1 LNGKEV
7 PIETAPQEVVSLM
20 GVEDSLH
27 PLLAFSYEDL
37 PPERVTHTRPLQI
50 TIECMGAKVPMVL
63 IDNRFA
69 LNVCP
74 FKIAFTIGLYMET
87 IIPSP
92 LTIRAYD
99 NISRK
104 VMCTFKSPYKIG
116 PTETIVQFHIMDIN
130 PNYNLLLG
138 KAWLHPNGATPFS
151 LHQKMKILWKGGIAI
166 VLGDGEILAPICG
179 LEEGVSELQMC
190 GFEFM
195 NMVDYGLKDENY
207 ATDLFPYYS
216 HEVIT
221 MMKNIGYM
229 LGVGL
234 RKEGKGVVEFP
245 NVKTQVTKEGLGFF
259 KT

>member
-1 LNGKEV
+1 
-7 PIETAPQEVVSLM
+7 M
-20 GVEDSLH
+20 
-27 PLLAFSYEDL
+27 
-37 PPERVTHTRPLQI
+37 
-50 TIECMGAKVPMVL
+50 
-63 IDNRFA
+63 
-69 LNVCP
+69 
-74 FKIAFTIGLYMET
+74 
-87 IIPSP
+87 
-92 LTIRAYD
+92 
-99 NISRK
+99 
-104 VMCTFKSPYKIG
+104 
-116 PTETIVQFHIMDIN
+116 
-130 PNYNLLLG
+130 
-138 KAWLHPNGATPFS
+138 
-151 LHQKMKILWKGGIAI
+151 
-166 VLGDGEILAPICG
+166 LGDGEILALICG

>member
-1 LNGKEV
+1 
-7 PIETAPQEVVSLM
+7 M
-20 GVEDSLH
+20 
-27 PLLAFSYEDL
+27 
-37 PPERVTHTRPLQI
+37 
-50 TIECMGAKVPMVL
+50 
-63 IDNRFA
+63 
-69 LNVCP
+69 
-74 FKIAFTIGLYMET
+74 
-87 IIPSP
+87 
-92 LTIRAYD
+92 
-99 NISRK
+99 
-104 VMCTFKSPYKIG
+104 
-116 PTETIVQFHIMDIN
+116 
-130 PNYNLLLG
+130 
-138 KAWLHPNGATPFS
+138 
-151 LHQKMKILWKGGIAI
+151 
-166 VLGDGEILAPICG
+166 LGDGEILAPICG